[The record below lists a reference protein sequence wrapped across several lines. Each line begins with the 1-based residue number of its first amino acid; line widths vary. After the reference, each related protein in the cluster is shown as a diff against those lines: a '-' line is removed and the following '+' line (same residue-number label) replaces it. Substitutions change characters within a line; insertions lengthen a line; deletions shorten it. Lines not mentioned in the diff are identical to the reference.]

1 MTASIADI
9 VAMLTA
15 TPITQIVGEPNRT
28 QILKM
33 IEELGDKAVD
43 VPTTLGGGELG
54 HLGLVL
60 TKEEYEELDAGKGK
74 PYDAP
79 KNPGDYP
86 KIKDMKKVV
95 EEGTLKLYEAKHRAS
110 VDTYVTHL
118 GVQKGLKTLI
128 IGAVEE
134 TWLLQ
139 LKNKKTGYNGVS
151 ARGMIDHLL
160 KGAGATLTFIDM
172 KALREQRAEP
182 FDFHNHHVQLYF
194 ERQDTIKEELLAGG
208 VKWDDTEMVQTALDH
223 LVECFEDEVLDFQD
237 EKSKKWADCKTYF
250 IQKYA
255 NSKLAK
261 RATAKNKGYHSA
273 NSVTEA
279 TMQAVLEAV
288 ATHGA
293 ENNEYIQQVAA
304 KQDLLAADLANTK
317 EENAKLKCLLAQ
329 LKAGGHGG
337 KSTTEKEFKKCT
349 HCGGRITKKQT
360 EAGCYENP
368 TNAANIPADY
378 VKRAERIKTRKDFQ

>member
-1 MTASIADI
+1 M
-9 VAMLTA
+9 
-15 TPITQIVGEPNRT
+15 
-28 QILKM
+28 
-33 IEELGDKAVD
+33 
-43 VPTTLGGGELG
+43 
-54 HLGLVL
+54 
-60 TKEEYEELDAGKGK
+60 
-74 PYDAP
+74 
-79 KNPGDYP
+79 
-86 KIKDMKKVV
+86 
-95 EEGTLKLYEAKHRAS
+95 
-110 VDTYVTHL
+110 
-118 GVQKGLKTLI
+118 
-128 IGAVEE
+128 
-134 TWLLQ
+134 LQ

-329 LKAGGHGG
+329 LKAGGQGG

-349 HCGGRITKKQT
+349 HCGGRITKKHT

-368 TNAANIPADY
+368 TNAANVPADY